1 MTETRQ
7 RAMREDVRLARQAT
21 RALLPINRRIG
32 EFQAV
37 AARIRGAA
45 LHMDPSLKAR
55 VRLQIA
61 DLDRQIAAQWQQL
74 RDEIGALPDEAREH
88 SRVHD
93 TQRALS
99 SLEIAV
105 AETRRLLGD

>member
-1 MTETRQ
+1 
-7 RAMREDVRLARQAT
+7 MREDVRLARQAT

-45 LHMDPSLKAR
+45 QHMDPSIQAR

-61 DLDRQIAAQWQQL
+61 ELDRQIATQRQQL

-99 SLEIAV
+99 SLEVAV
-105 AETRRLLGD
+105 AEMRRLIGE